1 LKFNF
6 NFNAGSPG
14 PCMAI
19 SNHRCPSANSGLAF
33 PSRPFPLAPLPT
45 PGYFHPVPAT
55 FAGILSNFFYKPVMR
70 PVVRLVCGLIAI
82 PLFRFVMRRVF
93 RVQVH
98 NDEMERDLEQW
109 FRGAIVM
116 LAATANLEHFLFGW
130 SKWWQQQDAAKEI
143 VWQTLALR
151 LLLAVGVIESMP
163 DEDIFS
169 VVHRGPPKLK
179 LTSRAGWKEAWADKM
194 EVLKGIGVLH
204 LRRSSPVFLIMA
216 VILGGKPGDV
226 LYTVGWW
233 CYGLAIT
240 QYLIIALITQR
251 DKFEGILD
259 AFDRGTSA
267 MRDAILIRCAGAS
280 TAVSEG
286 DEGDPNLEEST
297 YRVS

>member
-1 LKFNF
+1 
-6 NFNAGSPG
+6 
-14 PCMAI
+14 
-19 SNHRCPSANSGLAF
+19 
-33 PSRPFPLAPLPT
+33 
-45 PGYFHPVPAT
+45 
-55 FAGILSNFFYKPVMR
+55 
-70 PVVRLVCGLIAI
+70 
-82 PLFRFVMRRVF
+82 
-93 RVQVH
+93 VH

-109 FRGAIVM
+109 FRGSLLM

-130 SKWWQQQDAAKEI
+130 SKWWSEQDATKEI

-179 LTSRAGWKEAWADKM
+179 LTSLAGLREAWARKV
-194 EVLKGIGVLH
+194 EVLKGFGVLH

-216 VILGGKPGDV
+216 VILGGKPGEV
-226 LYTVGWW
+226 LHTVGWW

-251 DKFEGILD
+251 DKFNGILE

-267 MRDAILIRCAGAS
+267 MRDSILVRCAGAS

-286 DEGDPNLEEST
+286 EEGDANLQQET
-297 YRVS
+297 PYRVT